1 MPTECPSGRE
11 SIEMCPMGITPG
23 SIRDFPQYGLRECSE
38 CRLVSH
44 EVDLRA
50 FTDYES
56 GSMHAWSEGYGGTLE
71 TPEEDV
77 IRRVRAIDKL
87 STKKRI
93 KTILDFGSGA
103 GEMLFALAEAYE
115 IQGLE
120 PEESARKAST
130 SRGMWVW
137 ENFEQL
143 SSNSQQFDLITL
155 FHVVEHFYHPF
166 IELKRIFE
174 LLKPGGTL
182 LIETPNSEDALL
194 KLYKSEAFTN
204 FTYWSHHP
212 MLHSKTSLVNLVE
225 KSGFEQVVCEGVQRY
240 GIANHLYW
248 LANRQAGGHVHWKNR
263 FSSTTEASYR
273 EDLINSGHSDTIWLS
288 AVKPT

>member
-1 MPTECPSGRE
+1 MPIECPSGRE
-11 SIEMCPMGITPG
+11 SIEMCPMGITGG

-56 GSMHAWSEGYGGTLE
+56 GSMQSWSEGYGGILE
-71 TPEEDV
+71 TPAEDV
-77 IRRVRAIDKL
+77 SRRVQAIHEL
-87 STKKRI
+87 SRI
-93 KTILDFGSGA
+93 RPIQRILDFGSGT
-103 GEMLFALAEAYE
+103 GEMLFALAGAYE
-115 IQGLE
+115 VQGLE
-120 PEESARKAST
+120 PEASARSNSI
-130 SRGMWVW
+130 SRGMRVW
-137 ENFEQL
+137 ENYEQL
-143 SSNSQQFDLITL
+143 SNSSLQFDLITL

-166 IELKRIFE
+166 IELERILE
-174 LLKPGGTL
+174 MLNPGGTL

-194 KLYKSEAFTN
+194 KVYKSEAFAN

-225 KSGFEQVVCEGVQRY
+225 KSGFEQVKCEGVQRY

-248 LANRQAGGHVHWKNR
+248 LANHQAGGHVHWKNK
-263 FSSTTEASYR
+263 FSSGTEASYR
-273 EDLINSGHSDTIWLS
+273 EDLINSGHADTIWLT
-288 AVKPT
+288 AQKPT